1 LFSALSGPFGP
12 TLGAANSAGIA
23 SPNYVVALDDWSTG
37 SAVQV
42 GTLTLNVNNGIITPQ
57 DSTLAAHYSGGI
69 QTWRSASSIVHG
81 PAGEQFEFGAMM
93 FTVTNGA
100 YDSTDLY
107 QVLIGCKPYGRWS
120 TYPFSDTFN
129 KSTDITHP
137 APFKVRILNGAGAL
151 VKTIEMR
158 DGLPVNSASL
168 SQSGRIA
175 GFVPL
180 SQTINNPFTTTAGS
194 NVVVVNHPSHGF
206 NLTAGYYDGYP
217 IYASVYGGAVPAT
230 FANAVGFNGLSASDI
245 NGGRRVTLINANS
258 YSFVAGATA
267 SGSGSGGGATYIEWQ
282 PVREDSTSPPLRP
295 FFNCAML
302 LPWQNKRPKKLATVQ
317 QKLPNIDY
325 STWRSTS
332 VTPRTSSNMPLPMLE
347 VGSPGNSQPNGY
359 NQWRYMLRW
368 PRSIYSSLAYND
380 PNSWHYTV
388 NTLKGPYNGTTFSG
402 SYDPPV
408 AKQQDYYMFL
418 SQATGWGYEPGS
430 ISGHTWYTG
439 PGGVRF
445 DRYQFPS
452 VAAQYISSPSSVN
465 LLDNTAIADVA
476 DDWGFAYFNHSCHY
490 ITNVKTFEGIS
501 ASKADLNSNTYIN
514 DYYGNYNTPY
524 AAGRIDL
531 VAIAKGD
538 WDEGLLSNQS
548 ASTRP
553 ASRFYD
559 KYGLTGARRFWNGW
573 AVDALHGHQQA
584 GLWSYGLGSPMHMVS
599 AKHLMVANRLTMN
612 GGGSGSNP
620 SSFWNVG
627 TGADKDS
634 RSVISTASTITT
646 TTWVEIDTPA
656 KFSRELSFRW
666 GNLLWMWLN
675 SNASGTNAF
684 GYSKALIEEMFLDDF
699 NTAFTNI
706 VNPVNTNATTSPWC
720 KAFKQLG
727 CGINVSQSGAN
738 YYLIVG
744 LNAVHLYL
752 GQLLIIMKM
761 TGAWDSL
768 RGMSSNSAAVLDF
781 YLHAMFRRCI
791 DIYADN
797 GANFETPDN
806 DSGIAKY
813 SAGRFINRSTA
824 VALPKGS
831 NSFGVADV
839 PASWTTVSST
849 FSKEGTEDLFRY
861 PDGTYAE
868 KQANHHMV
876 YQIAHALRYW
886 FASEVTAF
894 YGNTTKADAAISA
907 YQTSYSSYKTNIVD
921 TGIGDFA
928 YSFLPAWR
936 MKTPAEVGL

>member
-1 LFSALSGPFGP
+1 MP
-12 TLGAANSAGIA
+12 GAVNVKIKWTRAGGGGGTA
-23 SPNYVVALDDWSTG
+23 PNYTIALDDWSTG

-42 GTLTLNVNNGIITPQ
+42 GTLTLNVDNGIVTPQ

-100 YDSTDLY
+100 FDNTDLY
-107 QVLIGCKPYGRWS
+107 QVLVGCKPYGRWS

-137 APFKVRILNGAGAL
+137 APFKVRILNGAGTL

-194 NVVVVNHPSHGF
+194 NVVVVNHPNHGF

-217 IYASVYGGAVPAT
+217 IYAAVYGGAVPAT
-230 FANAVGFNGLSASDI
+230 FDGALGFNGLTAADI

-258 YSFVAGATA
+258 YSFVAGAAA
-267 SGSGSGGGATYIEWQ
+267 SSSGSGGGATYIEWQ
-282 PVREDSTSPPLRP
+282 PVKEDSTSPPLRP

-325 STWRSTS
+325 STWRPTS

-347 VGSPGNSQPNGY
+347 AGSPGRTQQNGY
-359 NQWRYMLRW
+359 NQWRFMLRW
-368 PRSIYSSLAYND
+368 PRTVYSILGPLD
-380 PNSWHYTV
+380 TNSWHHTV

-402 SYDPPV
+402 SYDPAI
-408 AKQQDYYMFL
+408 AKYQDSYMFL

-430 ISGHTWYTG
+430 ISGHTWFTG

-445 DRYQFPS
+445 DRYQFSS

-476 DDWGFAYFNHSCHY
+476 DDWGLAYFNHSCHY
-490 ITNVKTFEGIS
+490 LTNVKTFEGIS
-501 ASKADLNSNTYIN
+501 ASKAELNSNTYIN
-514 DYYGNYNTPY
+514 DYYGNYGTAY
-524 AAGRIDL
+524 GAGRIDL
-531 VAIAKGD
+531 VAIANGD
-538 WDEGLLSNQS
+538 YDLGLLSNQ
-548 ASTRP
+548 AAAPRP

-559 KYGLTGARRFWNGW
+559 KYGLTGAKRFWNGW
-573 AVDALHGHQQA
+573 AIDGLHGHQQA
-584 GLWSYGLGSPMHMVS
+584 GLWSYGFGSPMHMVS
-599 AKHLMVANRLTMN
+599 AKHLMVAHRLSMN
-612 GGGSGSNP
+612 GGTSGASP
-620 SSFWNVG
+620 SSFWNIG
-627 TGADKDS
+627 TGASPSS
-634 RSVISTASTITT
+634 RSIISTATTLTT
-646 TTWVEIDTPA
+646 TTYVESDTPA
-656 KFSRELSFRW
+656 KFSRELSYRW
-666 GNLLWMWLN
+666 GSLLWMWLN

-699 NTAFTNI
+699 NAAYTNI
-706 VNPVNTNATTSPWC
+706 VNPVNTNAATSPWC
-720 KAFKQLG
+720 KVFKSFG
-727 CGINVSQSGAN
+727 CGANVTQVGGN
-738 YYLIVG
+738 YYLVVG

-768 RGMSSNSAAVLDF
+768 RSMSSNSAAVLDF

-797 GANFETPDN
+797 GANFEIPET
-806 DSGIAKY
+806 SAGRAKY
-813 SAGRFINRSTA
+813 STGRFVNGLA
-824 VALPKGS
+824 ALALPLGVD
-831 NSFGVADV
+831 SFGVSDV
-839 PASWTTVSST
+839 PSEWTAVSST
-849 FSKEGTEDLFRY
+849 FPKEGSENFFRY
-861 PDGTYAE
+861 PDGTYVE
-868 KQANHHMV
+868 KQGNHHLV
-876 YQIAHALRYW
+876 YQVAHALRYW

-907 YQTSYSSYKTNIVD
+907 YQASYSSYKTNIVD
-921 TGIGDFA
+921 TGIGDFE
-928 YSFLPAWR
+928 YSFMPAWR